1 MIRRSVILIRGTV
14 SRTEKRVS
22 SKRKGSFNSK
32 ANFIQNTLDKARWG
46 SIKSITVNS
55 WEKFDLS
62 DSLPARSNC
71 GTELWKESLRGM
83 TDWKCITIAGR
94 KGRNHVLAVCSGL
107 MKSDRWSTS
116 ISIVSLKLLKVE
128 LVRVVLASNLAQHFL
143 VVVITQ
149 CPTKRLVGHVPS
161 AIPVSPHVCRLFRAY
176 DSELPVYPLP
186 GHNWREPK
194 IGQHVENELE
204 QLGPGFQHF
213 VHQSFEVIDIKS

>member
-22 SKRKGSFNSK
+22 SKRKRSFNSK
-32 ANFIQNTLDKARWG
+32 ANFIQNTLDKARWA
-46 SIKSITVNS
+46 SRKSMTVNS

-128 LVRVVLASNLAQHFL
+128 LVRVVLASNLGQHFL

-149 CPTKRLVGHVPS
+149 CPTKLLVGHVSS
-161 AIPVSPHVCRLFRAY
+161 AIPVSQRCAACSGRMIVNCPFIPSQDIIEENQGLDNMLRMNSSSWDRVFNIL
-176 DSELPVYPLP
+176 STNPL
-186 GHNWREPK
+186 K
-194 IGQHVENELE
+194 
-204 QLGPGFQHF
+204 
-213 VHQSFEVIDIKS
+213 